1 MKRKK
6 ERKSNIKTL
15 HKENHSKKE
24 SLICIFSWCIIF
36 HVCLLII
43 RYIICYMY
51 LSKVIISNNIIYIA
65 IAAITP
71 YIIWIICTDT
81 VYWQYHYRKRYL
93 FKTVM
98 LNSILTL
105 MQPVYTSIRN
115 LTIEKIITIKINP
128 VLSRGMVLLLIY
140 TLIMTVVS
148 LIFVLLY
155 IIIWPTLNN
164 EVVQRKIALFKISHI
179 VDTRV
184 NKESKYDL
192 DIIKDLETAVNI
204 RIKENDRF
212 VHILVNGSS
221 GTGKTSSVFQ
231 PSILCDMKIK
241 IRNAESRQE
250 AYHQMVKSGQA
261 CYYGQGNEFDENM
274 IKEINSE
281 NGPNKIKRKI
291 VDIKNM
297 YPDCGMTIIAPNA
310 SLIEDIIKMSAAH
323 GLCVN
328 VIDPINRYDIYN
340 NSLMVGMNPFFVSFD
355 LPEEERVIQIS
366 NAANVFAD
374 VLIATNQMGG
384 ESDVYF
390 TDIALSVSMNI
401 ATAIM
406 LAKNIRRE
414 QADILDVQECIN
426 NFSKLNEY
434 VSEIE
439 MHYNIKVDTP
449 PPMTKAKLVQQITAE
464 SLNTREFGKEEGL
477 IRNRTRHNPYYQQI
491 LFIKQELLGP
501 GAEKM
506 YDQARGLRNLINKL
520 LLDPRI
526 KSLLATKD
534 EARLNFD
541 KILSHNKI
549 TVVNT
554 AIELGA
560 AISTAFGL
568 FFILTHK
575 VSVLR
580 RKKETRTPHFL
591 WIDEASQYMH
601 PCYED
606 MIALYRQYRVAVV
619 LAVQSS
625 TQTEKNKATA
635 YLKNVIMG
643 AGTHIVFGR
652 LSPDEM
658 ELYSKMAGINRQD
671 VAQKSVTETSLLSSN
686 PSYSTQERYT
696 PTLVNNLEGSDIRL
710 LDFQEISLFTIDNG
724 RVLAGRLGKVFFLKD
739 DAFSPVPIKKFNWE
753 SIAKKVNEEDHENT
767 AAKEEKEEKY
777 ICNNLDGW
785 DHAVFQELMNEKIVK
800 ERAEAKEDD
809 YQESLGDMFTQ
820 MMFGTKKKIKIA
832 EDKVSDIDIDL
843 KREEEYLLA
852 MLSQLNQIGESN
864 DE

>member
-1 MKRKK
+1 MQK
-6 ERKSNIKTL
+6 L
-15 HKENHSKKE
+15 HKAKYFEKE
-24 SLICIFSWCIIF
+24 YWIIISSYCIIF
-36 HVCLLII
+36 HVFLIII
-43 RYIICYMY
+43 RYIICYVN
-51 LSKVIISNNIIYIA
+51 LHKVIINNSIIYIV
-65 IAAITP
+65 IATIAP
-71 YIIWIICTDT
+71 YIIWTLCTDT
-81 VYWQYHYRKRYL
+81 VFWQYHNRKRYL
-93 FKTVM
+93 FKIVL

-105 MQPVYTSIRN
+105 MQPIYTYIRN
-115 LTIEKIITIKINP
+115 STIEKLITIQLNK
-128 VLSRGMVLLLIY
+128 LLTKGMVLLLVY
-140 TLIMTVVS
+140 ALILLEMS
-148 LIFVLLY
+148 LILILLY
-155 IIIWPTLNN
+155 KTIWTTLNN
-164 EVVQRKIALFKISHI
+164 EVVQRRIALFKISHI

-192 DIIKDLETAVNI
+192 DIIKDLETGVNI
-204 RIKENDRF
+204 KIKENDRY

-231 PSILCDMKIK
+231 PSILCDMRVKV
-241 IRNAESRQE
+241 RNSELRQE
-250 AYHQMVKSGQA
+250 AYHQMVTSGQA
-261 CYYGQGNEFDENM
+261 CYYDKGPEFDEKM
-274 IKEINSE
+274 IQAISNSE
-281 NGPNKIKRKI
+281 NDLS
-291 VDIKNM
+291 DIKKRIIEIKNI

-310 SLIEDIIKMSAAH
+310 SLIEDIIRLGAAH

-328 VIDPINRYDIYN
+328 VIDPVNRYDMYSY
-340 NSLMVGMNPFFVSFD
+340 SLMVGMNPFFVSFD

-406 LAKNIRRE
+406 LAKNIRHE

-426 NFSKLNEY
+426 NFNKLNEY

-439 MHYNIKVDTP
+439 LHYNIKVDTP
-449 PPMTKAKLVQQITAE
+449 TPMTKAKLVQQITAD
-464 SLNTREFGKEEGL
+464 SLNSREYGKGEGL
-477 IRNRTRHNPYYQQI
+477 IRNRARQNPYYQQL

-526 KSLLATKD
+526 KSLLAAKD
-534 EARLNFD
+534 EVRLNFD
-541 KILSHNKI
+541 EILSHNRI

-580 RKKETRTPHFL
+580 RKKDTRTPHFL

-652 LSPDEM
+652 LAPDEM

-724 RVLAGRLGKVFFLKD
+724 RVLPGRLGKVFFLKD
-739 DAFSPVPIKKFNWE
+739 DAFSPVPIKRFDWE
-753 SIAKKVNEEDHENT
+753 SIAIKVPEEDQKKT
-767 AAKEEKEEKY
+767 SSKEEKEDGEKY
-777 ICNNLDGW
+777 NNLNGW
-785 DHAVFQELMNEKIVK
+785 DHAEIQELMNEKIVK
-800 ERAEAKEDD
+800 EETETTIDD
-809 YQESLGDMFTQ
+809 CHESLGDMFVQ
-820 MMFGTKKKIKIA
+820 MMFGERKELKLA
-832 EDKVSDIDIDL
+832 EDKVKNIDSDL
-843 KREEEYLLA
+843 KKEEEDLLA
-852 MLSQLNQIGESN
+852 ILSQLNQIEESN
-864 DE
+864 DEYKV

>member
-1 MKRKK
+1 
-6 ERKSNIKTL
+6 
-15 HKENHSKKE
+15 
-24 SLICIFSWCIIF
+24 
-36 HVCLLII
+36 
-43 RYIICYMY
+43 
-51 LSKVIISNNIIYIA
+51 
-65 IAAITP
+65 
-71 YIIWIICTDT
+71 
-81 VYWQYHYRKRYL
+81 
-93 FKTVM
+93 
-98 LNSILTL
+98 
-105 MQPVYTSIRN
+105 MQPIYTYIRN
-115 LTIEKIITIKINP
+115 STIEKLITIQLNK
-128 VLSRGMVLLLIY
+128 LLTKGMVLLLVY
-140 TLIMTVVS
+140 ALILLEMS
-148 LIFVLLY
+148 LILILLY
-155 IIIWPTLNN
+155 KTIWTTLNN
-164 EVVQRKIALFKISHI
+164 EVVQRRIALFKISHI

-192 DIIKDLETAVNI
+192 DIIKDLETGVNI
-204 RIKENDRF
+204 KIKENDRY

-231 PSILCDMKIK
+231 PSILCDMRVKV
-241 IRNAESRQE
+241 RNSELRQE
-250 AYHQMVKSGQA
+250 AYHQMVTSGQA
-261 CYYGQGNEFDENM
+261 CYYDKGPEFDEKM
-274 IKEINSE
+274 IQAISNSE
-281 NGPNKIKRKI
+281 NDLS
-291 VDIKNM
+291 DIKKRIIEIKNI

-310 SLIEDIIKMSAAH
+310 SLIEDIIRLGAAH

-328 VIDPINRYDIYN
+328 VIDPVNRYDMYSY
-340 NSLMVGMNPFFVSFD
+340 SLMVGMNPFFVSFD

-406 LAKNIRRE
+406 LAKNIRHE

-426 NFSKLNEY
+426 NFNKLNEY

-439 MHYNIKVDTP
+439 LHYNIKVDTP
-449 PPMTKAKLVQQITAE
+449 TPMTKAKLVQQITAD
-464 SLNTREFGKEEGL
+464 SLNSREYGKGEGL
-477 IRNRTRHNPYYQQI
+477 IRNRARQNPYYQQL

-526 KSLLATKD
+526 KSLLAAKD
-534 EARLNFD
+534 EVRLNFD
-541 KILSHNKI
+541 EILSHNRI

-580 RKKETRTPHFL
+580 RKKDTRTPHFL

-652 LSPDEM
+652 LAPDEM

-724 RVLAGRLGKVFFLKD
+724 RVLPGRLGKVFFLKD
-739 DAFSPVPIKKFNWE
+739 DAFSPVPIKRFDWE
-753 SIAKKVNEEDHENT
+753 SIAIKVPEEDQKKT
-767 AAKEEKEEKY
+767 SSKEEKEDGEKY
-777 ICNNLDGW
+777 NNLNGW
-785 DHAVFQELMNEKIVK
+785 DHAEIQELMNEKIVK
-800 ERAEAKEDD
+800 EETETTIDD
-809 YQESLGDMFTQ
+809 CHESLGDMFVQ
-820 MMFGTKKKIKIA
+820 MMFGERKELKLA
-832 EDKVSDIDIDL
+832 EDKVKNIDSDL
-843 KREEEYLLA
+843 KKEEEDLLA
-852 MLSQLNQIGESN
+852 ILSQLNQIEESN
-864 DE
+864 DEYKV